1 MALIYVRRDTT
12 ANWLKAGNPVLQP
25 GEGGLNTDTG
35 EIFFGDGT
43 TPYTDLPKTQIA
55 PGGKSFA
62 TVDDTSL
69 LFADDVLAALATQF
83 VQPPKASRHPLT
95 GWFHLDGFGA
105 KGQGASVND
114 LPALQAAYA
123 ACGVGDTIYAGSK
136 TYGLGGQ
143 FHITAAKP
151 ITLRGNGWSQTL
163 DSFSTV
169 GTRFVPTTALDQ
181 GSLESLIKI
190 SGSYAVLRDFAV
202 EGKGATAG
210 ASGVLVTGI
219 PGKHAHGNTLDR
231 LAIFGFEHGLIH
243 GAYSDHTS
251 IYGGRMAGNKWGV
264 GFAKDNHFDFLHLG
278 VLLDGNVESSLHAIG
293 DASAVNVSVIRCH
306 LGFSKYGIIQDD
318 TTSGNGFTGLTLID
332 SPIENVSEQMINL
345 AFGGNIRI
353 DGGYWLWGG
362 SDAAMRPA
370 KAAFSIGVLNQ
381 GPIWISTRLE
391 EQTKNPNSPGVV
403 EVRGYSN
410 HRITVDTPL
419 NGFAKQKISGAYDLL
434 PPNTAT
440 VTPNGNR
447 LFESLLVT
455 RDVVIAPPRFPER
468 GAVIRLRLSGI
479 NLGTTTAT
487 ITLSTDVGG
496 FKLGTDITGPITVTN
511 AVSRYITAIYNEGTN
526 RWDVLSAAGGF

>member
-25 GEGGLNTDTG
+25 GEGGLNIDTG

-231 LAIFGFEHGLIH
+231 LAIFGFEHGLLH
-243 GAYSDHTS
+243 GAYSDHTTM
-251 IYGGRMAGNKWGV
+251 IGGRSAGNNHGV
-264 GFAKDNHFDFLHLG
+264 GLAKDNHFDFFHSG
-278 VLLDGNVESSLHAIG
+278 VLLDGNVTSSVHLIG
-293 DASAVNVSVIRCH
+293 DAASVNSTFVRCH
-306 LGFSKYGIIQDD
+306 LGFSKYGILQDD
-318 TTSGNGFTGLTLID
+318 TASGNGFTGLTLID
-332 SPIENVSEQMINL
+332 SPIESVSEQMMKI
-345 AFGGNIRI
+345 AYGGNIRVE
-353 DGGYWLWGG
+353 GGYWLWNGT
-362 SDAAMRPA
+362 PA
-370 KAAFSIGVLNQ
+370 KAAFSIGVVNQ
-381 GPIWISTRLE
+381 GPVWISPRLE
-391 EQTKNPNSPGVV
+391 EQTKNPNSPAVV
-403 EVRGYSN
+403 QVTGFTNFAVE
-410 HRITVDTPL
+410 IDTPL
-419 NGFAKQKISGAYDLL
+419 NGFAQKKIGGVYNTL
-434 PPNTAT
+434 PPGTSP
-440 VTPNGNR
+440 VTPNGR
-447 LFESLLVT
+447 IGFYTLEVLGPLT
-455 RDVVIAPPRFPER
+455 IAPPLYPEE
-468 GAVIRLRLSGI
+468 GAVLRIRLRGV
-479 NLGTTTAT
+479 NLAEPAVV
-487 ITLSTDVGG
+487 TLS
-496 FKLGTDITGPITVTN
+496 
-511 AVSRYITAIYNEGTN
+511 
-526 RWDVLSAAGGF
+526 SAAGGFKFGSDVPGPLSVANGSYRYVTAIYNPASSKWDVLSLAGGF